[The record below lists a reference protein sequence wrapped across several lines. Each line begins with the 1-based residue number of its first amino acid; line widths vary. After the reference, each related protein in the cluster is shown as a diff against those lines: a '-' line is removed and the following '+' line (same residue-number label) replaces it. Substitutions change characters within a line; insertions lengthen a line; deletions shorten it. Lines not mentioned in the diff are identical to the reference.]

1 MITAGIDVGSKN
13 IKVVVLKDGQVLA
26 RTIDTGGFEQKEVVR
41 RLLDKALAEGKVDRG
56 DVDHITVTGVG
67 RNALDFGN
75 SKVTD
80 ITAAARGANFSFPG
94 ARTVVEVGAEES
106 RGIKTDGDGKVI
118 DSAVNEKC
126 AAGSG
131 SFTESMA
138 RALGMSLK
146 EFAERSLESSAKIP
160 MNAQC
165 TVFAESEVVSLIHSG
180 TDKRDIARAVH
191 DAIASRVSS
200 MVRRIKLE
208 GDVVLLGGLAHN
220 PGFVRCL
227 MDNLEVDEVKVPEGP
242 EFADALGAAVIAAE
256 RAAA

>member
-1 MITAGIDVGSKN
+1 MVTAGIDVGSKS
-13 IKVVVLKDGQVLA
+13 IKVVVLRDGAVVGQA
-26 RTIDTGGFEQKEVVR
+26 IGTGGFEQN
-41 RLLDKALAEGKVDRG
+41 ALADELLAQALGEAKVKRDEVAHVAATGAGRSQ
-56 DVDHITVTGVG
+56 VDF
-67 RNALDFGN
+67 AD
-75 SKVTD
+75 SKVTE
-80 ITAAARGANFSFPG
+80 ITAAARGAHFLFPG
-94 ARTVVEVGAEES
+94 ATTVVEVGAEES
-106 RGIKTDGDGKVI
+106 RGIKTDGQGKVL

-146 EFAERSLESSAKIP
+146 EFAEKSLESSTKIP

-165 TVFAESEVVSLIHSG
+165 TVFAESEVVSLIHAG
-180 TDKRDIARAVH
+180 TDKKDISRAVH

-208 GDVVLLGGLAHN
+208 GEVVLLGGLAYN

-227 MDNLEVDEVKVPEGP
+227 KENLEVENLKIPEKP
-242 EFADALGAAVIAAE
+242 QFADALGAAVIAAE
-256 RAAA
+256 RAA